1 MHRQFQVATM
11 GSLAVLTILACRAAS
26 LAGATASAADENQ
39 DGYRPLFNGKD
50 FSGWT
55 DAQGNVPGRGWVVAG
70 GAMGRK
76 DPAGDIWTKDRFGN
90 FVLDIEFKT
99 EGNSGIFIRTDNPR
113 DCVQTGIEIQVF
125 TPTGKPSKHSCG
137 AVYDALAPSKDMV
150 KSNAWNHVVIT
161 AADNRIEVVMNGEKI
176 IDMDLDRWSTPG
188 QNPDDTKNK
197 YQKALKDFKREG
209 HIGLQDH
216 GAKVSYRNLKI
227 RPLDK
232 Q

>member
-1 MHRQFQVATM
+1 MHRRFRVATT
-11 GSLAVLTILACRAAS
+11 GSLAVLTILVCLAAS
-26 LAGATASAADENQ
+26 FAGAAASAADAKQ
-39 DGYRPLFNGKD
+39 DGCRPLFNGKD

-55 DAQGNVPGRGWVVAG
+55 NADGKAPGRGWVVAD
-70 GAMGRK
+70 GAMVRK

-90 FVLDIEFKT
+90 FVLDLEFKT

-113 DCVQTGIEIQVF
+113 DCVQTGIEIQVI
-125 TPTGKPSKHSCG
+125 TPMGKPSKHSCG
-137 AVYDALAPSKDMV
+137 AVYDALAPTKDPV
-150 KSNAWNHVVIT
+150 KANAWNHVVIT
-161 AADNRIEVVMNGEKI
+161 AIDNRIEVVMNEEKI

-188 QNPDDTKNK
+188 KNPDDTKNK
-197 YQKALKDFKREG
+197 YQKALKDFTREG

-227 RPLDK
+227 RALDN